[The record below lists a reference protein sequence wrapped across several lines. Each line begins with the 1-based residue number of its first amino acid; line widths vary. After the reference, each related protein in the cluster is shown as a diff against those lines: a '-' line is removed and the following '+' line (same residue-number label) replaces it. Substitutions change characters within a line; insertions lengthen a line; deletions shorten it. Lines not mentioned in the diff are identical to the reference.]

1 LRIAHYLSAAIE
13 GGGAAANVEGGGEC
27 EPEPLD
33 LSQSSVAA
41 SSEFRAAA
49 HGASPPTVPSAS
61 HGITSCVPDV
71 SMSDP
76 TGTHIDYPA
85 ANAIDRDD
93 ATFWEMDVTAD
104 GAAGLRDPAV
114 SNHAWF
120 QVDLKYEVRNIILS
134 SWPRSGANSSLL

>member
-1 LRIAHYLSAAIE
+1 
-13 GGGAAANVEGGGEC
+13 
-27 EPEPLD
+27 
-33 LSQSSVAA
+33 
-41 SSEFRAAA
+41 
-49 HGASPPTVPSAS
+49 
-61 HGITSCVPDV
+61 
-71 SMSDP
+71 MSDP